1 MPEPVLAVKNTTV
14 CYGRGPSRCRALSDV
29 TLEFE
34 PGMLT
39 LVMGPSGSGKTTLLS
54 LLGCLL
60 TPDQGSVY
68 VAGSDVTRSTDR
80 ERTAIRR
87 LHIGFIFQAF
97 RLFRSLTAA
106 ENVEIAAGIRGAAG
120 ESARPAAIQLLR
132 KLGLDRKLNQKPD
145 ALSGGEKQRVAIA
158 RALINAPEIILADEP
173 TASLDSRAGEQI
185 AGIISGLAEQDG
197 KTVVVVSHDQR
208 WVPYA
213 DRIITLTDGEVKDDT
228 WSQTTLFRGSPA
240 VCC

>member
-1 MPEPVLAVKNTTV
+1 MPDPFLAVKNTTI

-29 TLEFE
+29 TLRFE

-54 LLGCLL
+54 VLGCLL
-60 TPDQGSVY
+60 TPDQGSVH
-68 VAGSDVTRSTDR
+68 VAGVDVTRSTDQ
-80 ERTAIRR
+80 ERTAVRR
-87 LHIGFIFQAF
+87 RHIGFIFQAF
-97 RLFRSLTAA
+97 RLFRSLTAT
-106 ENVEIAAGIRGAAG
+106 ENVEIAAGIRGAFGA
-120 ESARPAAIQLLR
+120 SARPAAIQLLAR
-132 KLGLDRKLNQKPD
+132 LGLEQKLNQKPD

-185 AGIISGLAEQDG
+185 TRIISGLAEDDG

-208 WVPYA
+208 WAPYA
-213 DRIITLTDGEVKDDT
+213 NRIVTLTDGEVKDDT

>member
-1 MPEPVLAVKNTTV
+1 
-14 CYGRGPSRCRALSDV
+14 
-29 TLEFE
+29 
-34 PGMLT
+34 MLT

>member
-1 MPEPVLAVKNTTV
+1 MPEPVLAVKSATV
-14 CYGRGPSRCRALSDV
+14 CYGRGPARCRALSGV

-54 LLGCLL
+54 VLGCLL

-68 VAGSDVTRSTDR
+68 IAGEDVTRLDDQ
-80 ERTAIRR
+80 ERTKARKR
-87 LHIGFIFQAF
+87 HVGFIFQAF
-97 RLFRSLTAA
+97 RLFRSLTAV
-106 ENVEIAAGIRGAAG
+106 ENVEIAAGLRDTAG
-120 ESARPAAIQLLR
+120 KSARADAIRLLT
-132 KLGLDRKLNQKPD
+132 KLELDRKLNQKPD

-173 TASLDSRAGEQI
+173 TASLDSRTGDQVAQ
-185 AGIISGLAEQDG
+185 IISALAEHEG
-197 KTVVVVSHDQR
+197 KTVVVVSHDPR
-208 WVPYA
+208 WVSYA
-213 DRIITLTDGEVKDDT
+213 NRIVTLTDGEVTDDT

-240 VCC
+240 VCY